1 MKRYL
6 DVKKIFM
13 ENLHVMT
20 KPARRDHV
28 DRFLEEIATSLP
40 ELDLEVEG
48 IVDRINGLN
57 RRFKRSQEDTLA
69 EFDLNLGEY
78 HVLTSLF
85 HTGPPYRRSPGWL
98 ADHHNLSSG
107 AMTNRIDRLEEA
119 GLVRRLPDPEDRR
132 ALKVELTEKGLRKWR
147 ESVGAQAVKE
157 ALIASALGDREK
169 KVLSDLLRKL
179 MVEFEQR
186 EGADPKFKR
195 KKEEEKQ

>member
-1 MKRYL
+1 MPGYL

-20 KPARRDHV
+20 KPTRRDHV
-28 DRFLEEIATSLP
+28 DRFLDEIADSLP
-40 ELDLEVEG
+40 EVDLEVEG

-78 HVLTSLF
+78 HVLASLF

-98 ADHHNLSSG
+98 ADYHNLSSG
-107 AMTNRIDRLEEA
+107 AMTNRVDRLEEA

-132 ALKVELTEKGLRKWR
+132 ALKVELTEQGLRKWR

-157 ALIASALGDREK
+157 ALIASALSDREK
-169 KVLSDLLRKL
+169 KQLSDLLRKL
-179 MVEFEQR
+179 MLEFERR

-195 KKEEEKQ
+195 KREEKQ